1 MFQGLRTVIYGVTD
15 IKKAKTWYAAALGF
29 KPYFDEPFYVGFNVG
44 GYGLGLVPEE
54 KPASKP
60 SEGVIA
66 YWGVENIAAEF
77 ERLLTL
83 GAKEHGA
90 VRDVGGGISVA
101 TVFDPFGNIIGL
113 IYNPHFKIG

>member
-15 IKKAKTWYAAALGF
+15 IQKAKTWYAAALDF
-29 KPYFDEPFYVGFNVG
+29 KPYFGEPFYVGFNVG
-44 GYGLGLVPEE
+44 GYELGLVPEE
-54 KPASKP
+54 KPSSKP

-66 YWGVENIAAEF
+66 YWGVGNAEF

-90 VRDVGGGISVA
+90 ARDVGGGVSMA
-101 TVFDPFGNIIGL
+101 TVLDPFGNIIGL